1 MPNSRE
7 ENKSMHLFESAADQA
22 KRKGYEEFD
31 YVVDSSDSKSVA
43 DGSNL

>member
-1 MPNSRE
+1 
-7 ENKSMHLFESAADQA
+7 MHLFESPADQA

-43 DGSNL
+43 DASNLQTDH

>member
-7 ENKSMHLFESAADQA
+7 DKSMHLFESAADQA

-31 YVVDSSDSKSVA
+31 YVMDSSDSKSVA
-43 DGSNL
+43 GGSNL